1 MCGAMDLKPSMQMKH
16 KVDKLGLYL
25 LKQWKMKHD
34 YVKIFL
40 SFKQQPLLNNES
52 HFFSIQS
59 FISSS
64 EQSLKL
70 PST

>member
-1 MCGAMDLKPSMQMKH
+1 MCGAMDLKPCMQMKH

-52 HFFSIQS
+52 HFFLY
-59 FISSS
+59 
-64 EQSLKL
+64 SLLFLALSKV
-70 PST
+70 